1 MYTVSGTSRVPLR
14 VLEIVTIPVV
24 VTVET
29 VSDEVA
35 GVRLLDS
42 VVVGTPVGVLIG
54 ALVGVLVVLQETVV
68 VSVRGT
74 LTVVGTDR
82 VLL

>member
-1 MYTVSGTSRVPLR
+1 MLVVYTVSGTSRVPLR
-14 VLEIVTIPVV
+14 VLETVTIPVV

-29 VSDEVA
+29 VSDDVA
-35 GVRLLDS
+35 DVRLLDS
-42 VVVGTPVGVLIG
+42 VVVG